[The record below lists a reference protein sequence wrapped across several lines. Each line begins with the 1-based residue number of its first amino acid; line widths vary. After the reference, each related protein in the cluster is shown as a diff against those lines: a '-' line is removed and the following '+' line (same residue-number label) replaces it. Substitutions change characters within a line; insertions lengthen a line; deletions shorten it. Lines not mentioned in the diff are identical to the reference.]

1 MCTHPLEMW
10 IVVDYSAVF
19 MFRILMFVDNGLAAG
34 MAPETGQEVTAI
46 RFRARLVVLSL
57 LGFLLYPFL
66 WVWTVIGSMWFT
78 KTQACLPEEGQ
89 KWGFL
94 IWLVFSYSGLI
105 CIACISAG
113 KWLLRRQSYL
123 QLIASR
129 PAPVSLSEFQVLLEL
144 IRAPDWA
151 SRSTT
156 TTQEMPGHH
165 NGRDITSYHPG
176 LHFTP
181 SQRERVERA
190 IQQLPKFRLKSVVNQ
205 FSACPIC
212 LDEFEVDTEVRGLPC
227 AHNFHSAC
235 IDEWLRLSVQCP
247 HCRCS
252 VFPDLDFSE
261 APLPGQA
268 TPNLRRQRPTREA
281 NDNRAMIVIVPSTNR
296 MIRAQPAVG
305 QSNLRHLQ
313 DLLQSSQI
321 NNFHPSASL
330 PALPQRQE
338 LSRSP
343 QAEELEREVSGNM
356 PESNSA
362 VPRDSSTEGETRVSV
377 SSLDDL
383 AIDTVVDGGR
393 TSLERS
399 RVHNARDFLP
409 DSTSVVIESSLPDR
423 L

>member
-1 MCTHPLEMW
+1 
-10 IVVDYSAVF
+10 
-19 MFRILMFVDNGLAAG
+19 
-34 MAPETGQEVTAI
+34 
-46 RFRARLVVLSL
+46 
-57 LGFLLYPFL
+57 
-66 WVWTVIGSMWFT
+66 
-78 KTQACLPEEGQ
+78 
-89 KWGFL
+89 
-94 IWLVFSYSGLI
+94 
-105 CIACISAG
+105 
-113 KWLLRRQSYL
+113 
-123 QLIASR
+123 
-129 PAPVSLSEFQVLLEL
+129 
-144 IRAPDWA
+144 
-151 SRSTT
+151 
-156 TTQEMPGHH
+156 
-165 NGRDITSYHPG
+165 
-176 LHFTP
+176 
-181 SQRERVERA
+181 
-190 IQQLPKFRLKSVVNQ
+190 
-205 FSACPIC
+205 
-212 LDEFEVDTEVRGLPC
+212 
-227 AHNFHSAC
+227 
-235 IDEWLRLSVQCP
+235 
-247 HCRCS
+247 

-281 NDNRAMIVIVPSTNR
+281 NDDRAMIVIVPSTNR

-321 NNFHPSASL
+321 DNFHPRASL

-362 VPRDSSTEGETRVSV
+362 VPRDSSTEGETRVSM

-399 RVHNARDFLP
+399 QGRNARDVLP